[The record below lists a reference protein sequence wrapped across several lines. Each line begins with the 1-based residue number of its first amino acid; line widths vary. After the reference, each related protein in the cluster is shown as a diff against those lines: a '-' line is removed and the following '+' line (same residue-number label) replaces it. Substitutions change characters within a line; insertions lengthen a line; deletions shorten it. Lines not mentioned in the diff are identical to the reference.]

1 MNTNLPLQPIAILEL
16 QAERRSAGAG
26 LSRCNAITKHRL
38 LLSEEK
44 KLYHINQLLL
54 LALMQADV
62 ANADISKTLAK
73 QKRIAQYDELTGA
86 PNRRVMQDRIQ
97 QLISSSARRQ
107 QIFALLFI
115 DLDHFKPVN
124 DLYGHAVGDKMLQ
137 QIVSRVNKTIR
148 ASDTLSR
155 HGGDEFLLLLPEV
168 MHNKAVC
175 AIAEKLLL
183 VLSAPYLIDS
193 NHIILSASIGIALFP
208 EDGACFSSLV
218 SKADSAMYRAKRQGG
233 DCYSR

>member
-1 MNTNLPLQPIAILEL
+1 MKTNLPLHPIATLEL

-26 LSRCNAITKHRL
+26 LSRCNALTKHRL

-54 LALMQADV
+54 LALVQADV
-62 ANADISKTLAK
+62 VNADICNTLAK
-73 QKRIAQYDELTGA
+73 QKRIAQHDELTGA
-86 PNRRVMQDRIQ
+86 PNRRVMQDRIE
-97 QLISSSARRQ
+97 QLISSNTRRRQ
-107 QIFALLFI
+107 IFGLLFI
-115 DLDHFKPVN
+115 DLDRFKPIN
-124 DLYGHAVGDKMLQ
+124 DLYGHAVGDKVLQ
-137 QIVSRVNKTIR
+137 QVVSRVNKTIR

-168 MHNKAVC
+168 MHKKAAC

-193 NHIILSASIGIALFP
+193 KNIPLSASIGLALFP
-208 EDGACFSSLV
+208 ADAACFTSLL

-233 DCYSR
+233 NCYSY